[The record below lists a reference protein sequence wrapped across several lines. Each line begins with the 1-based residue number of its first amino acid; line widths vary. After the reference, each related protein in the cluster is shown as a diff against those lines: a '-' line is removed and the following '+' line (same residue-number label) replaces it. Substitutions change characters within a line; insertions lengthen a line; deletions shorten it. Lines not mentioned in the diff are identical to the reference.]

1 MDNTQDRID
10 RADFLK
16 RASALFA
23 VAVIDYA
30 TIRRGGRMIMTNVE
44 HPDPRPGITA
54 ERVLTAADLGDF
66 AKKKN
71 VVNAYDGARE
81 HPEIFDGISCA
92 CGCAEQSAPHRSL
105 LVCYETKQP
114 TGCGGCREEAIF
126 ISGLAK
132 EKKTLAEIRTAVDK
146 KFG

>member
-1 MDNTQDRID
+1 MDYTQDRID
-10 RADFLK
+10 RAAFLK
-16 RASALFA
+16 RAGGLFA
-23 VAVIDYA
+23 VALIDHA
-30 TIRRGGRMIMTNVE
+30 TRGRTSLPNVE

-54 ERVLTAADLGDF
+54 ERVLTVEQLGDF

-71 VVNAYDGARE
+71 VVAAYDAARE

-92 CGCAEQSAPHRSL
+92 CGCAEQKAPHRSL
-105 LVCYETKQP
+105 LVCYETRQP
-114 TGCGGCREEAIF
+114 TGCGGCREEATF
-126 ISGLAK
+126 VGDLAK